1 MALPRALVGL
11 AGVDPALLEVELS
24 LSSVLT
30 YLHINTQ
37 VRPTSI
43 RRSGRRL
50 ARICTCSAPRAG
62 VCSDLRLP
70 SITAGRRAIIYRAFA
85 WFGAPVVGRT
95 REQLSACL
103 FIGALG
109 VNFRIC
115 RE

>member
-1 MALPRALVGL
+1 M
-11 AGVDPALLEVELS
+11 
-24 LSSVLT
+24 
-30 YLHINTQ
+30 
-37 VRPTSI
+37 
-43 RRSGRRL
+43 
-50 ARICTCSAPRAG
+50 
-62 VCSDLRLP
+62 RLP